1 MAEEERD
8 LESRSGKC
16 KYLSAERMMD
26 KVVLIHEL
34 AVNAFF

>member
-1 MAEEERD
+1 MTGEERD

-16 KYLSAERMMD
+16 KYLSAEKMMD
-26 KVVLIHEL
+26 KVVLIYEL